1 MTEKDLYYLNSLF
14 SSWEV
19 ATISRYN
26 KLENS
31 TSNKN
36 RLTEHLGRLDDLKKK
51 IILQHN
57 FVMNSL
63 AFPKRLNDDN

>member
-36 RLTEHLGRLDDLKKK
+36 RLTEHLKRLDDLKKK

-63 AFPKRLNDDN
+63 AFPIRSNNEK

>member
-36 RLTEHLGRLDDLKKK
+36 RLAEHLKRLDDLKKK
-51 IILQHN
+51 IVLRHN

-63 AFPKRLNDDN
+63 AFPKRSKNAE